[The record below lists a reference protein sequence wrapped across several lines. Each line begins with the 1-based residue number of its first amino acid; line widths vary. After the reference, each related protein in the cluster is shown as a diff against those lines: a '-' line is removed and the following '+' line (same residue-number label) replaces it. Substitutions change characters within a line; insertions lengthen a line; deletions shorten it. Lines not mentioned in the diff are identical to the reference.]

1 MAEHLNLDNQKG
13 ERIMAV
19 ETLIQFR
26 RGAAQTWNTVNPV
39 LSAGEPGYETDSGK
53 FKLGDGTKTWTQ
65 LSYASDATDLTGGG
79 EIDGNLVITGDL
91 TVEGTTTTI
100 NSTTVTVDD
109 KNLEL
114 GSTGTPTDATA
125 DGGGITLKGSTDKT
139 FNWVDSTDSWT
150 SSEHIN
156 VASGKVYKV
165 NGTEVLSSS
174 ALGSGVTSSSLT
186 SVGTIT
192 SGTWTGSTIA
202 LANGGTGATDAGTA
216 RTNLGV
222 AIGTDV
228 QAYDAELAA
237 LAGLVSAA
245 DKMPYFTGSGA
256 ASLADFT
263 NFGRTLVD
271 DVDSSAARTTLGV
284 VIGTDVQAY
293 DAELAA
299 LAGLTSAADKLPY
312 FTGSGAASVADFT
325 NFGRT
330 LVDDVDSSAARTTL
344 GVVIGTDVQAYD
356 AELAAL
362 AGLVSAADKMPY
374 FTGSGAA
381 SLADFTTF
389 GRSLVDD
396 VDSSAART
404 TLGVVIGTDVQAYDA
419 ELAALAGL
427 VSAADK
433 MPYFTG
439 SGAASLADFTTF
451 GRSLVDDVDSSAAR
465 TTLGVVIGTD
475 VQAYNATL
483 AAVAG
488 GTYTGDDSITTL
500 GTVGTGTWQATTVG
514 VAYGGTGLSAYDA
527 GDLVYASGATTL
539 SKLAKGTAKQF
550 LKMNAGATAPEWSN
564 SLDGG
569 TP

>member
-1 MAEHLNLDNQKG
+1 
-13 ERIMAV
+13 MAV

-26 RGAAQTWNTVNPV
+26 RGAAATWTSVNPV

-53 FKLGDGTKTWTQ
+53 FKIGDGVKNWVALT
-65 LSYASDATDLTGGG
+65 YASDATDLTHGGT
-79 EIDGNLVITGDL
+79 IDGNLVVTGDL

-109 KNLEL
+109 KNIEL
-114 GSTGTPTDATA
+114 GSTASPTDATA
-125 DGGGITLKGSTDKT
+125 DGGGLTLKGSTDKT
-139 FNWVDSTDSWT
+139 FRWVDATDSWT
-150 SSEHIN
+150 SSEN
-156 VASGKVYKV
+156 MDLAAGQVYKV
-165 NGTEVLSSS
+165 NGTEVLSST

-192 SGTWTGSTIA
+192 SGIWNGTTIA
-202 LANGGTGATDAGTA
+202 VANGGTGATDAGTA

-237 LAGLVSAA
+237 LAGVVSAA
-245 DKMPYFTGSGA
+245 DKLPYFTGSGT
-256 ASLADFT
+256 ASVADFT
-263 NFGRTLVD
+263 SFGRDLVAD
-271 DVDSSAARTTLGV
+271 ANASDARMTLGV

-299 LAGLTSAADKLPY
+299 LAGLTSGADKLPYFTGSGTASTADFTSFGRDLVADANASDARMTLGVVIGTDVQAYDAELAALAGVVSAADKLPY
-312 FTGSGAASVADFT
+312 FTGSGTASVADFT
-325 NFGRT
+325 SFGRD
-330 LVDDVDSSAARTTL
+330 LVADANASDARMTL

-362 AGLVSAADKMPY
+362 AGLTSGADKLPY
-374 FTGSGAA
+374 FTGSGTA
-381 SLADFTTF
+381 STADFTSF
-389 GRSLVDD
+389 GRDLVADANASD
-396 VDSSAART
+396 ARM
-404 TLGVVIGTDVQAYDA
+404 TLGLVIG
-419 ELAALAGL
+419 
-427 VSAADK
+427 S
-433 MPYFTG
+433 
-439 SGAASLADFTTF
+439 
-451 GRSLVDDVDSSAAR
+451 
-465 TTLGVVIGTD
+465 D
-475 VQAYNATL
+475 VQAYNSTL
-483 AAVAG
+483 ADVAN
-488 GTYTGDDSITTL
+488 GTYAGDNDIVTV
-500 GTVGTGTWQATTVG
+500 GTVSTGTWQATTVG
-514 VAYGGTGLSAYDA
+514 VAYGGTGLDSYTA